1 MRQRSRRLLRWNGL
15 ALVFGLAFAGATW
28 AQGAK
33 AAHPSMA
40 PREQYMMGR
49 GAEIALARTAAP
61 ESIAKD
67 AAVMVLGRHGYET
80 AVEGTNGFVCLVF
93 RSWTAGTDDAD
104 YWNPKAH
111 SPICLNAAAAR
122 TYLPLMTKRTEL
134 VLAGRTT
141 PEVIEEIKADLDTG
155 KLPKLEPGSMCFMMS
170 KQGVL
175 NNAGGPWHPHLMF
188 FEPLQPSAWG
198 ADVEGS
204 PVISAVDTL
213 DRLTI
218 FMVPVGRWS
227 DGSADAVAG
236 H

>member
-1 MRQRSRRLLRWNGL
+1 MRQRGQRWGCGL
-15 ALVFGLAFAGATW
+15 ALVAGLAGAAW

-33 AAHPSMA
+33 TAYPDMA
-40 PREQYMMGR
+40 PVEQYMMER

-61 ESIAKD
+61 MSIAKD

-80 AVEGTNGFVCLVF
+80 AVAGKNGFVCLVF

-122 TYLPLMTKRTEL
+122 SYLPLMTKRTEL

-141 PEVIEEIKADLDTG
+141 PEVIAEIKSDLDTG
-155 KLPKLEPGSMCFMMS
+155 KLPKLEPGAMCFMMS

-188 FEPLQPSAWG
+188 FEPLQPAAWG
-198 ADVEGS
+198 ADLEGS
-204 PVISAVDTL
+204 PVLSAEDAL

-218 FMVPVGRWS
+218 FMVPVRQWS
-227 DGSADAVAG
+227 DGTADAVAG